1 MLHDTP
7 ARDSY
12 MYQSKY
18 SRSFG
23 GIAASTIRGGMVEY
37 IYAGPRAAA
46 RCPSVRPS
54 VRIMMTPTIID
65 LQIDGHHGSD
75 GSALLPA
82 STSLEVCL

>member
-37 IYAGPRAAA
+37 IYAGPGRP
-46 RCPSVRPS
+46 RGVRPS
-54 VRIMMTPTIID
+54 VRQD
-65 LQIDGHHGSD
+65 NDD
-75 GSALLPA
+75 ADDYRFA
-82 STSLEVCL
+82 D